1 MKIGD
6 AVMFVE
12 TEKYPA
18 FFGAIGI
25 ISHCSKAG
33 PAGEIDTDRHHV
45 RVCWIE
51 PVKWFDRF
59 SKFSDF
65 PAKYFQAASP
75 EVE

>member
-6 AVMFVE
+6 AVMFIE

-25 ISHCSKAG
+25 ISQCSKA
-33 PAGEIDTDRHHV
+33 AANGEIDVSHHHV

-51 PVKWFDRF
+51 PVKWFNRF
-59 SKFSDF
+59 STFSDF
-65 PAKYFQAASP
+65 PAKYFQATSQ
-75 EVE
+75 EV